1 MKIVKPQIKLPAD
14 TATKG
19 DPWGGSISPRVTL
32 GEI

>member
-19 DPWGGSISPRVTL
+19 DPWGDPWGDIN
-32 GEI
+32 ICN